1 MLTQRGNGRFDYDA
15 SEVMGFE
22 PLQFSLET
30 RPTNSQ
36 TSNKVAKF
44 FPLNRNPAS
53 ESGKAI
59 VARFQRPD
67 FQRNRE
73 AFKPEGR
80 LLAGIADN
88 SQDWLDGFA
97 CHRKKG
103 GGFRRAEPIERH
115 NGSPPESLAAPVV
128 HGPELR
134 G

>member
-59 VARFQRPD
+59 VASFQRPD

-73 AFKPEGR
+73 ALKPEGGLLAAVLNDSQSR
-80 LLAGIADN
+80 LL
-88 SQDWLDGFA
+88 LVGFT
-97 CHRKKG
+97 HGRTRGGKRG
-103 GGFRRAEPIERH
+103 GGVRRC
-115 NGSPPESLAAPVV
+115 
-128 HGPELR
+128 
-134 G
+134 